1 MRTSQTP
8 KNSVLLLWV
17 ALLGNAAANSPSA
30 SFSLGI
36 PYGVNAA
43 SISYLHLSAL
53 EMAPKCD
60 DANAT
65 MKSYRRLTEEFSTIT
80 NMIET
85 TDAHT
90 NVPAGSNKDTHT
102 TSNDVEAGSQN
113 NQPAS
118 QKRVYL
124 GNENPEGCPTDID
137 TPFCHECGGDKGS
150 PDGVS
155 RCRGIAEQNMFL
167 EDCLCEEV
175 INNHS
180 DPLKRPSLAER
191 LRRWPEYEEVFKE
204 IEEYGDED
212 EPIDPG
218 QCSEAEVEVEPQL
231 AQLRTGRLS
240 QT

>member
-8 KNSVLLLWV
+8 KNSVMLLWV
-17 ALLGNAAANSPSA
+17 AFLGNAAANSPSA
-30 SFSLGI
+30 SFSLGM

-43 SISYLHLSAL
+43 SIPYLHLSAL

-65 MKSYRRLTEEFSTIT
+65 MKSYRRLIEGLSTIA

-102 TSNDVEAGSQN
+102 TLNDVEAGSQN

-124 GNENPEGCPTDID
+124 GIENPEGCPTDID
-137 TPFCHECGGDKGS
+137 TPFCHECGATKVHPMESAD
-150 PDGVS
+150 
-155 RCRGIAEQNMFL
+155 
-167 EDCLCEEV
+167 
-175 INNHS
+175 
-180 DPLKRPSLAER
+180 
-191 LRRWPEYEEVFKE
+191 
-204 IEEYGDED
+204 
-212 EPIDPG
+212 
-218 QCSEAEVEVEPQL
+218 AEV
-231 AQLRTGRLS
+231 
-240 QT
+240 